1 MNSYVESVSLS
12 VPMYGG
18 EERAIVGASRP
29 NRMKIVGGA
38 LAVLACAAMILGAF
52 TAAPGESVEMTQKLV
67 PKITPKFVD
76 WKKEDAG
83 SDDMNLHLQ
92 VADALAKADGLAE
105 KNLSPVPEKLL
116 KEAQQAAEEQRAMP
130 GIAQQK
136 EMNKKPKIP
145 ASLEKMFQQAEAEQK
160 VEKLAKEGD
169 RKRDEAAKEAKEAKS
184 KKAAVKKAAAKKVAA
199 SKAEKS
205 ASQKLLKQISQD
217 AKSSPKAHATVAKK

>member
-18 EERAIVGASRP
+18 EERAFVGASRP

-38 LAVLACAAMILGAF
+38 LAVLACAAMILSAF

-116 KEAQQAAEEQRAMP
+116 KEA
-130 GIAQQK
+130 
-136 EMNKKPKIP
+136 
-145 ASLEKMFQQAEAEQK
+145 EQK

-205 ASQKLLKQISQD
+205 ASQKLLDQISQD

>member
-1 MNSYVESVSLS
+1 MMRPEKILYETEVTAMGGRDGKAASADGLLSVSLS

-38 LAVLACAAMILGAF
+38 LAVLACAAMILSAF

-136 EMNKKPKIP
+136 EMNKRMNEMRK
-145 ASLEKMFQQAEAEQK
+145 QQTAMLHQ
-160 VEKLAKEGD
+160 
-169 RKRDEAAKEAKEAKS
+169 RR
-184 KKAAVKKAAAKKVAA
+184 
-199 SKAEKS
+199 
-205 ASQKLLKQISQD
+205 QMTRTNQRTT
-217 AKSSPKAHATVAKK
+217 ATNV